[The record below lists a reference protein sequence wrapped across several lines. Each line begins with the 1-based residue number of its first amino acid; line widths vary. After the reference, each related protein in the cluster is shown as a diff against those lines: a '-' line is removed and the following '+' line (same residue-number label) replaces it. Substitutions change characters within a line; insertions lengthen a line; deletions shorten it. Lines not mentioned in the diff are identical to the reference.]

1 MGFARTMRRMHP
13 SPLLP
18 TFRSA
23 HAPLLAWGS
32 TDAFT
37 GIDVPAALAPIEME
51 YAAIRK
57 HCGLL
62 DMAMRGVLEVTG
74 PERLDFLN
82 RMITQELRGKGGA
95 KHAAGMPTSDARPFE
110 VGEVRRSFWL
120 NRKGRIDAD
129 LRVLN
134 LQDRVLL
141 EVDALAAERARAGL
155 DSFIIAEECAIKDRT
170 QATHRLALHGPTSW
184 ELLKLASGETRE
196 LQANECGEVSIAG
209 AACVVYREDSAG
221 VPGFELIVPADA
233 ATRIVGKL
241 IELGHDAAHA
251 TFDEPGRAI
260 ALRQAAN
267 PATTIRLQP
276 IGWHAY
282 NLARV
287 EHGTPLFNVDFGAE
301 NLPAETGVLDDRVSF
316 TKGCYLGQEVVARM
330 HARGQSKQTLVA
342 VRFAKPAQASAPTQA
357 GDQAEG
363 HNSYPPL
370 PESGAALGT
379 IGADGTLTPIGTIT
393 SAVPSP
399 MLGMSPVAFAQVRTA
414 NATTGT
420 VVVVDAEG
428 VRLSGTIQPTLNLW
442 PGAAVRS
449 NA

>member
-1 MGFARTMRRMHP
+1 MLRMHP

-155 DSFIIAEECAIKDRT
+155 DSFIIAEDCAIKDRT
-170 QATHRLALHGPTSW
+170 QETHRLALHGPTAW

-233 ATRIVGKL
+233 AARIVGKL
-241 IELGHDAAHA
+241 IELGHDAAHT

-330 HARGQSKQTLVA
+330 HARGQSKQSLVA
-342 VRFAKPAQASAPTQA
+342 VRFAKPAHASAQAQA

-363 HNSYPPL
+363 HTSYPPL

-414 NATTGT
+414 NAVAGT

>member
-1 MGFARTMRRMHP
+1 
-13 SPLLP
+13 
-18 TFRSA
+18 
-23 HAPLLAWGS
+23 
-32 TDAFT
+32 
-37 GIDVPAALAPIEME
+37 
-51 YAAIRK
+51 
-57 HCGLL
+57 
-62 DMAMRGVLEVTG
+62 
-74 PERLDFLN
+74 
-82 RMITQELRGKGGA
+82 
-95 KHAAGMPTSDARPFE
+95 
-110 VGEVRRSFWL
+110 VRRSFWL

-141 EVDALAAERARAGL
+141 EVDALVSERTRAGL
-155 DSFIIAEECAIKDRT
+155 DSFIIGEDCAIKDRT
-170 QATHRLALHGPTSW
+170 QETHRLALHGPTAW
-184 ELLKLASGETRE
+184 DLLKLASGETKE
-196 LQANECGEVSIAG
+196 LQANECGEVSLAG

-251 TFDEPGRAI
+251 TFEEPGRAI

-276 IGWHAY
+276 IGWYAY

-301 NLPAETGVLDDRVSF
+301 NLPAETGVLADRVSF

-342 VRFAKPAQASAPTQA
+342 VRFARPASKDGQEQ
-357 GDQAEG
+357 EG
-363 HNSYPPL
+363 YPPL

-379 IGADGTLTPIGTIT
+379 IGADGALMPIGTIT

-414 NATTGT
+414 SAVAGT
-420 VVVVDAEG
+420 VVVADAEG
-428 VRLSGTIQPTLNLW
+428 VRLTGTIQPTLNLW